1 MGISSSPY
9 VLVTGAT
16 GFIGAHVLD
25 DLLARGLKVR
35 VAVRSEAKGQA
46 LRQARQQQSDR
57 MDVVLIDDF
66 KEASATLDNAV
77 RGVDGIIHVASP
89 FKYDIQDN
97 EQDLVVPAINGVK
110 SLLRSAAKVPS
121 IKRIVITS
129 SFAAVVDIKRQYATR
144 HEYTAKDWNPQS
156 YEESVDNSS
165 TAVVAYRGSKKFA
178 ELAAWDFVEDEKPG
192 FDIVTLCP
200 PMTFGP
206 PVHPVSDI
214 SQLNES
220 NATLWQVA
228 RGQDLPTARV
238 PFWIDGRDLARAHV
252 EALLRPEAGNK
263 RYTITAPER
272 FSYQAAADI
281 IEAHFD
287 WAKGKVRRPD
297 VRQEIDDS
305 YDLDGHT
312 VADELGLSYRSFE
325 DSVVDTIQKALAIG
339 NLPHS

>member
-1 MGISSSPY
+1 MGIKSSPY

-46 LRQARQQQSDR
+46 LRQARQQHSDR
-57 MDVVLIDDF
+57 LDVVLIDDF

-77 RGVDGIIHVASP
+77 NGIDGIIHVASP

-110 SLLRSAAKVPS
+110 SLLTSAAKVPS

-129 SFAAVVDIKRQYATR
+129 SFAAVVDIKRQYAER
-144 HEYTAKDWNPQS
+144 HEYTAEDWNPQS
-156 YEESVDNSS
+156 YEESVDKSS

-178 ELAAWDFVEDEKPG
+178 ELAAWDFVKSEKPG

-206 PVHPVSDI
+206 PVHPVSDL

-228 RGQDLPTARV
+228 RGEDLPAARV
-238 PFWIDGRDLARAHV
+238 PFWVDGRDLARAHV

-272 FSYQAAADI
+272 FSYEKAADI
-281 IEAHFD
+281 IEARFD
-287 WAKGKVRRPD
+287 WAKGKIRRPD
-297 VRQEIDDS
+297 VKQDIDES
-305 YDLDGHT
+305 YDLDGLT
-312 VADELGLSYRSFE
+312 VADELGLFYRSFE
-325 DSVVDTIQKALAIG
+325 ESVVDTIQKALAIG
-339 NLPHS
+339 NLPDA